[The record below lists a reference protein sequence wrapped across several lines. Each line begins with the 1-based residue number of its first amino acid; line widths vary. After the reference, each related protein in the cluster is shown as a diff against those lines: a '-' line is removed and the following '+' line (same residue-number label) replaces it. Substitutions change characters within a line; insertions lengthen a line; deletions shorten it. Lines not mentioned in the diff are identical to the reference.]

1 MNPDELL
8 ERMAVTFRSRIGP
21 EVGDTFARTQA
32 FMASVIL
39 EKLSRQLRAA
49 DAHAAA
55 ERAERAVLRV
65 DLDALLDADTPAELR
80 RAVNALTEAVA
91 RAEPAE
97 PAPAD
102 RPDLGAILGHL
113 VATLYEQRSVLGEP
127 RFEVLLG
134 RVRTTLRARI
144 DRQMEY
150 AA

>member
-91 RAEPAE
+91 RAG

-102 RPDLGAILGHL
+102 RPDLGAMLGHL
-113 VATLYEQRSVLGEP
+113 VATRYDQRAVLGEP